1 MAVVEFTLFLDGID
15 VLSDEAQECL
25 EQLAVPFPIGTGESQ
40 PSVARRS
47 LPYRGGDFFEQ
58 AVFGREGAVQYA
70 TFQLE
75 VDDEATGMQ
84 WAAAMLT
91 HALPGLRVTG
101 AQPGRYGSVE
111 IL

>member
-1 MAVVEFTLFLDGID
+1 MPEFEFTLFLEGFD
-15 VLSDEAQECL
+15 VLSDEVQDRIEH
-25 EQLAVPFPIGTGESQ
+25 LAVPFPIGTGE
-40 PSVARRS
+40 PRPGITRRS
-47 LPYRGGDFFEQ
+47 LRYRGGDFFEN
-58 AVFGREGAVQYA
+58 ALFGEEGSVQYA
-70 TFQLE
+70 TFRLE

-91 HALPGLRVTG
+91 HAVPGLRVTG